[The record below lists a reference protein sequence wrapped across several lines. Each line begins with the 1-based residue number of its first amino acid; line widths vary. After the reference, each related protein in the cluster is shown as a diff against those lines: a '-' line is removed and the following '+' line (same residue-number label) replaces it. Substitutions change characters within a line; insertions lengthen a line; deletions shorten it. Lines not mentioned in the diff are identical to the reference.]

1 MVGSV
6 SSSAD
11 PARTGASSPTSASAA
26 ITHAMNECMPSSL
39 PLIGEWP
46 EPKVVLQRLPEPG
59 EPERLDDEKEEDQAA
74 EDHELGVRADVRRHE
89 AAGETADG
97 DHRGA
102 DRDGQQHDEGG
113 AEVRAEEGAHAA
125 DDDHA
130 EDPDRD
136 WERVLLD
143 VGRLV
148 EAGRDQ
154 RAGGAPVER
163 ADHECEHLVRQEPD
177 AHVLTA
183 LL

>member
-1 MVGSV
+1 MSGSV
-6 SSSAD
+6 TSCAD
-11 PARTGASSPTSASAA
+11 PGRAGASSPSSASAA

-39 PLIGEWP
+39 PSVGEWP

-74 EDHELGVRADVRRHE
+74 EDHELGVRADFRRHE
-89 AAGETADG
+89 AAGDTADG
-97 DHRGA
+97 DHRVA

-136 WERVLLD
+136 RERVLLD

-148 EAGRDQ
+148 EAERDQ
-154 RAGGAPVER
+154 RAGDARVE
-163 ADHECEHLVRQEPD
+163 
-177 AHVLTA
+177 
-183 LL
+183 